1 MTISQF
7 LWYNYYITMKR
18 NQMIIGITGLIGS
31 GKGTVADILV
41 EEHNFIKLSFADKLK
56 DGVATVF
63 GWERAMLE
71 GDTVESREWRE
82 TVDEFWT
89 NETGREITPR
99 LVLQEFGTDCMRNGF
114 YDGVWVSLVKQ
125 EIINN
130 PDNNYIVP
138 DVRFPNEIQIIKSL
152 NGKVWNVRRG
162 ELPEWWG
169 TAILDNQTNS
179 TLMKD
184 NHPEVHQ
191 SEWRWIST
199 NDTFDKILYNDDS
212 IEALYS
218 KVSAE
223 LST

>member
-1 MTISQF
+1 
-7 LWYNYYITMKR
+7 
-18 NQMIIGITGLIGS
+18 MIIGITGLISS

-41 EEHNFIKLSFADKLK
+41 NEHNFTKLSFADKLK
-56 DGVATVF
+56 DGVATIF
-63 GWERAMLE
+63 GWDRAMLE
-71 GDTVESREWRE
+71 GDSVESREWRE
-82 TVDEFWT
+82 TGDAFWT

-130 PDNNYIVP
+130 PQNNYIIP

-152 NGKVWNVRRG
+152 DGEIWNVRRG
-162 ELPEWWG
+162 ELPDWWG
-169 TAILDNQTNS
+169 YAIQDNNNSDS

-184 NHPEVHQ
+184 YHPEIHQ
-191 SEWRWIST
+191 SEWRWIEK
-199 NDTFDKILYNDDS
+199 DEQFDRIIQNDDTVKT
-212 IEALYS
+212 LYS
-218 KVSAE
+218 KISDT

>member
-1 MTISQF
+1 MR
-7 LWYNYYITMKR
+7 R

-63 GWERAMLE
+63 GWDRAMLE

-152 NGKVWNVRRG
+152 NGEVWNVRRG

-199 NDTFDKILYNDDS
+199 TDTFDKVLYNDDS

>member
-1 MTISQF
+1 
-7 LWYNYYITMKR
+7 
-18 NQMIIGITGLIGS
+18 MIIGITGLIGS

-41 EEHNFIKLSFADKLK
+41 EEHNYIKLSFADKLK

-63 GWERAMLE
+63 GWERSMLE
-71 GDTVESREWRE
+71 GDSVESREWRE

-138 DVRFPNEIQIIKSL
+138 DVRFPNEIKIIKSL
-152 NGKVWNVRRG
+152 NGEVWNVRRG

-184 NHPEVHQ
+184 NHPDVHQ
-191 SEWRWIST
+191 SEWRWIDKDDQFDIIIQN
-199 NDTFDKILYNDDS
+199 NDTIK
-212 IEALYS
+212 ALYS
-218 KVSAE
+218 KVSAG

>member
-1 MTISQF
+1 
-7 LWYNYYITMKR
+7 
-18 NQMIIGITGLIGS
+18 MIIGITGLISS

-41 EEHNFIKLSFADKLK
+41 NEHNFTKLSFADKLK
-56 DGVATVF
+56 DGVATIF
-63 GWERAMLE
+63 GWDRAMLE
-71 GDTVESREWRE
+71 GDITESRNWRE

-130 PDNNYIVP
+130 PQNNYIIP

-152 NGKVWNVRRG
+152 DGEIWNVRRG
-162 ELPEWWG
+162 ELPDWWG
-169 TAILDNQTNS
+169 YAIQDNNNSDS

-184 NHPEVHQ
+184 YHPEIHQ
-191 SEWRWIST
+191 SEWRWIEK
-199 NDTFDKILYNDDS
+199 DEQFDRIIQNDDTVKT
-212 IEALYS
+212 LYS
-218 KVSAE
+218 KISDT

>member
-1 MTISQF
+1 
-7 LWYNYYITMKR
+7 
-18 NQMIIGITGLIGS
+18 MIIGITGLIGS

-63 GWERAMLE
+63 GWDRAMLE

-130 PDNNYIVP
+130 PNNNYIVP

-152 NGKVWNVRRG
+152 NGEVWNVRRG

-199 NDTFDKILYNDDS
+199 TDTFDKVLYNDDS

>member
-1 MTISQF
+1 
-7 LWYNYYITMKR
+7 
-18 NQMIIGITGLIGS
+18 MIIGITGLIGS

-41 EEHNFIKLSFADKLK
+41 EEHNYIKLSFADKLK

-63 GWERAMLE
+63 GWDRSMLE
-71 GDTVESREWRE
+71 GDSVESREWRE

-152 NGKVWNVRRG
+152 NGEVWNVRRG

-212 IEALYS
+212 IKALYS

>member
-1 MTISQF
+1 MR
-7 LWYNYYITMKR
+7 R

-41 EEHNFIKLSFADKLK
+41 EEHNYIKLSFADKLK

-63 GWERAMLE
+63 GWERSMLE
-71 GDTVESREWRE
+71 GDSVESREWRE

-130 PDNNYIVP
+130 PNNNYIVP
-138 DVRFPNEIQIIKSL
+138 DVRFPNEIKIIKSL

-162 ELPEWWG
+162 ELPNWWRY
-169 TAILDNQTNS
+169 AIEDNNSDS

-184 NHPEVHQ
+184 NHPEIHQ
-191 SEWRWIST
+191 SEWRWIDKDEQFDIIIQN
-199 NDTFDKILYNDDS
+199 NDTIK
-212 IEALYS
+212 ALYS
-218 KVSAE
+218 KVSAG

>member
-1 MTISQF
+1 
-7 LWYNYYITMKR
+7 
-18 NQMIIGITGLIGS
+18 MIIGITGLISS

-41 EEHNFIKLSFADKLK
+41 NEHNFTKLSFADKLK
-56 DGVATVF
+56 DGVATIF
-63 GWERAMLE
+63 GWDRAMLE
-71 GDTVESREWRE
+71 GDITESRNWRE

-89 NETGREITPR
+89 RETGREITPR

-130 PDNNYIVP
+130 PQNNYIIP

-152 NGKVWNVRRG
+152 DGEIWNVRRG
-162 ELPEWWG
+162 ELPDWWG
-169 TAILDNQTNS
+169 YAIQDNNNSDS

-184 NHPEVHQ
+184 YHPEIHQ
-191 SEWRWIST
+191 SEWRWIEK
-199 NDTFDKILYNDDS
+199 DEQFDRIIQNDDTVKT
-212 IEALYS
+212 LYS
-218 KVSAE
+218 KISDT

>member
-1 MTISQF
+1 
-7 LWYNYYITMKR
+7 
-18 NQMIIGITGLIGS
+18 MIIGITGLIGS

-63 GWERAMLE
+63 GWDRAMLE

-152 NGKVWNVRRG
+152 NGEVWNVRRG

-199 NDTFDKILYNDDS
+199 NDTFDKVLYNDDS

>member
-1 MTISQF
+1 MRRT
-7 LWYNYYITMKR
+7 
-18 NQMIIGITGLIGS
+18 QMIIGITGLIGS

-56 DGVATVF
+56 DGVASVF
-63 GWERAMLE
+63 GWDRTMLE

-114 YDGVWVSLVKQ
+114 YQGIWVSLVKQ

-130 PDNNYIVP
+130 PDNKYIVP
-138 DVRFPNEIQIIKSL
+138 DVRFQNEIQVIKDL
-152 NGKVWNVRRG
+152 GGGVWNVRRG
-162 ELPEWWG
+162 ELPSWWG
-169 TAILDNQTNS
+169 YAIQDNEHPDS
-179 TLMKD
+179 SLMKD
-184 NHPEVHQ
+184 YHSEVHQ
-191 SEWRWIST
+191 SEWRWIGK
-199 NDTFDKILYNDDS
+199 DDQFDNILCNDDT
-212 IEALYS
+212 IESLYS
-218 KVSAE
+218 KVSVG

>member
-1 MTISQF
+1 
-7 LWYNYYITMKR
+7 
-18 NQMIIGITGLIGS
+18 MIIGITGLISS

-41 EEHNFIKLSFADKLK
+41 NEHNFTKLSFADKLK
-56 DGVATVF
+56 DGVATIF

-71 GDTVESREWRE
+71 GDTTESRNWRE
-82 TVDEFWT
+82 TVDAFWT
-89 NETGREITPR
+89 RETGRWITPR

-130 PDNNYIVP
+130 PQNNYIIP

-152 NGKVWNVRRG
+152 DGEIWNVRRG
-162 ELPEWWG
+162 ELPDWWG
-169 TAILDNQTNS
+169 YAIQDNNNSDS

-184 NHPEVHQ
+184 YHPEIHQ
-191 SEWRWIST
+191 SEWRWIEK
-199 NDTFDKILYNDDS
+199 DEQFDRIIQNDDTVKT
-212 IEALYS
+212 LYS
-218 KVSAE
+218 KISDT